1 MTIMIWFNI
10 TVVIFTVAN
19 LMAGGLECDL
29 KEALKWLRS
38 PKLLVS
44 SLIWGWVVGPALAWL
59 IILVLPLS
67 EGHAAGLML
76 TSLAPIAPFLPLAAM
91 KARGDMTFTGA
102 YILLGTVVTVVLMPV
117 MAPLLIKGLTLSVWP
132 LAKPLILLVLIPLL
146 IGIALRAYKPSVAIK
161 IFPWVKKT
169 GGIFLLLCLGTTLWI
184 YGKEM
189 LSTIGSFAPGAWVV
203 FMIVMAVVPYLIGFG
218 LKQNQRS
225 VMAIGQSSRNISAG
239 FVAFFGITNPPDG
252 MFLMV
257 LLVVP
262 LHVIIGLLALPPVF
276 ANLADKTGPESSGM
290 NLAHDAAAD
299 SKENRL

>member
-1 MTIMIWFNI
+1 MMQTWFNI
-10 TVVIFTVAN
+10 TVVVFTVAN

-38 PKLLVS
+38 PKLLVP
-44 SLIWGWVVGPALAWL
+44 SLFWGWVVGPALAWL
-59 IILVLPLS
+59 IIQVLPLS

-76 TSLAPIAPFLPLAAM
+76 TSLAPIAPFLPLAAS

-117 MAPLLIKGLTLSVWP
+117 MAPLLIKGLTLSAWP
-132 LAKPLILLVLIPLL
+132 LAKPLITLVLIPLL
-146 IGIALRAYKPSVAIK
+146 IGVAIRFYKPTVAAT

-184 YGKEM
+184 YGKDM
-189 LSTIGSFAPGAWVV
+189 LGTVGSFATAAWVL
-203 FMIVMAVVPYLIGFG
+203 FMVVMAVLPYLIGFG
-218 LKQNQRS
+218 LQQNQRS
-225 VMAIGQSSRNISAG
+225 VIAIGMSSRNISAG
-239 FVAFFGITNPPDG
+239 FVAFFGITNPPEG

-262 LHVIIGLLALPPVF
+262 LHSIIGLLAVPPIF
-276 ANLADKTGPESSGM
+276 AKLAGKTRAVVQGSTSPTT
-290 NLAHDAAAD
+290 
-299 SKENRL
+299 